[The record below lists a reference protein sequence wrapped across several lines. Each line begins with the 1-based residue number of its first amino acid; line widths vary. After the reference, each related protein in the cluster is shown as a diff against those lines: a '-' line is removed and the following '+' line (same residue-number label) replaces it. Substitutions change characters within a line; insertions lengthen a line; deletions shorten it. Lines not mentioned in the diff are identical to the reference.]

1 VWEDGEQ
8 RPTHRRRYVRVKPIV
23 RPSMLDAV
31 RDQLLAWLE
40 AQPTLTAV
48 AALERLRQ
56 LHPDRFTADQLRT
69 VQRFMK
75 TRRLAMAREM
85 LRGLLVAPANLMLDV
100 MDPDNASAAGG
111 DTKRSGNIVS

>member
-1 VWEDGEQ
+1 
-8 RPTHRRRYVRVKPIV
+8 
-23 RPSMLDAV
+23 
-31 RDQLLAWLE
+31 
-40 AQPTLTAV
+40 
-48 AALERLRQ
+48 
-56 LHPDRFTADQLRT
+56 
-69 VQRFMK
+69 MK